1 MMIGDRNSCFRPPP
15 YPLLCFSFSLFL
27 FLFLDSFIISRRKSV
42 HQLGKG
48 PKRVLFFFFFL
59 PTKKR
64 NDVCVAYEEELC
76 VSSVCNSIPDTQ
88 NDSQGNDF
96 EQKARLSTLSLA
108 LVH

>member
-1 MMIGDRNSCFRPPP
+1 MGTVASARPLIPCSASP
-15 YPLLCFSFSLFL
+15 SPSSSSSSSIPSSYHDVKAFTNWA
-27 FLFLDSFIISRRKSV
+27 
-42 HQLGKG
+42 KG
-48 PKRVLFFFFFL
+48 QNASSFFFFFL